1 VPVRLPDPI
10 TLLRMGLA
18 TLALA
23 QGSVQAQSAP
33 GTDFTPAHQQA
44 LIRTVRQDCGS
55 CHGMQ
60 LTGGLGPPLTQQALA
75 DRPLPT
81 LVAIILYGRPGT
93 PMPGWH
99 SMISEPEAQWIAQQ
113 LHSGF
118 PQERTP

>member
-1 VPVRLPDPI
+1 VPVRLTDPI
-10 TLLRMGLA
+10 TTLCLGLA

-23 QGSVQAQSAP
+23 HGSVQAQAAP
-33 GTDFTPAHQQA
+33 GTDLTQAHQRA

-60 LTGGLGPPLTQQALA
+60 LTGGLGPPLTPQALA
-75 DRPLPT
+75 DRPLPM
-81 LVAIILYGRPGT
+81 LVTVILYGRPGT

-118 PQERTP
+118 PQEITP